1 MPAHLNGKKIYQV
14 MMHVGSMM
22 MGNEMETE
30 VGFEMDE
37 IPFYGKQMVRG
48 AGLDKLL
55 KAVWM
60 QKANEMM

>member
-1 MPAHLNGKKIYQV
+1 